1 MYWTKV
7 LLTPSP
13 LMILCTVANSNL
25 NFFSKAMKSDTV
37 LVQNLAK
44 NYTFGI
50 HIYLGYKEI
59 RPLWYF
65 NEKTRKRQFQY
76 VK

>member
-44 NYTFGI
+44 NYTVGI

-59 RPLWYF
+59 R
-65 NEKTRKRQFQY
+65 KTNI
-76 VK
+76 VVL